1 MLNAPEG
8 NIFGMI
14 LAGEI
19 PSYEVYSDE
28 ACYAFLDIYPQ
39 APGHTLVIPRSFSP
53 HIGAATPED
62 LAACV
67 AAVQMLIP
75 AILEATGSGGAS
87 VISNMGKD
95 AGQMIEYMHF
105 HIIPRRQGDEV
116 SLYTIG
122 PIVGSAELA
131 AIQEKIRAAL

>member
-1 MLNAPEG
+1 MLKAPEG
-8 NIFGMI
+8 NIFGMV
-14 LAGEI
+14 LAGDI

-53 HIGAATPED
+53 NIGAAAPED
-62 LAACV
+62 VAACA
-67 AAVQMLIP
+67 AAVQKLIP
-75 AILEATGSGGAS
+75 AIMDATRTSG
-87 VISNMGKD
+87 VTIISNMGKD

-105 HIIPRRQGDEV
+105 HIIPRRVSDEV

-122 PIVGSAELA
+122 PIVSPAELSA
-131 AIQEKIRAAL
+131 MQEKIKAAL